1 MESAFYHGCA
11 LLLEGA
17 WRTGMGVLCQAGR
30 IAAILPDTAT
40 PPAPRVALP
49 PEALLAPGFVDV
61 QVNGG
66 GGVLFNDDPTAR
78 AARHIAAAHRHL
90 GTTSIMPTL
99 ITSTRATMH
108 GTEPVSG
115 PGVLGIHF
123 EGPFLS
129 PQRPGVHRCD
139 YIRAPDEADVVF
151 LQGVAGRCPVL
162 LTVAP
167 ECVPHAVMARLAASS
182 VVIAAGHSA
191 AAFED
196 VRPPVRGITH
206 IFNAMPPA
214 GARAPGLVAAGLL
227 GDVFAGV
234 IMDGI
239 HVHPAMLRLLLAAKP
254 VERVMLVSDSMSVA
268 GTGATEF
275 MLQGRR
281 IVRRDGRLTTEDG
294 TLAGADLSMA
304 QAVRNAVSMLALSP
318 AQAIAMATEVP
329 ANFMRVQ
336 HDLGRIAVG
345 LRADFVLLSPALE
358 VLGTVLAGAFQAV
371 PGALAA

>member
-1 MESAFYHGCA
+1 
-11 LLLEGA
+11 
-17 WRTGMGVLCQAGR
+17 
-30 IAAILPDTAT
+30 
-40 PPAPRVALP
+40 
-49 PEALLAPGFVDV
+49 
-61 QVNGG
+61 
-66 GGVLFNDDPTAR
+66 
-78 AARHIAAAHRHL
+78 
-90 GTTSIMPTL
+90 
-99 ITSTRATMH
+99 
-108 GTEPVSG
+108 
-115 PGVLGIHF
+115 
-123 EGPFLS
+123 
-129 PQRPGVHRCD
+129 
-139 YIRAPDEADVVF
+139 
-151 LQGVAGRCPVL
+151 
-162 LTVAP
+162 
-167 ECVPHAVMARLAASS
+167 
-182 VVIAAGHSA
+182 
-191 AAFED
+191 
-196 VRPPVRGITH
+196 
-206 IFNAMPPA
+206 
-214 GARAPGLVAAGLL
+214 
-227 GDVFAGV
+227 V